1 MSDICQCTP
10 PCQRETPQ
18 IRLTTA
24 VAVLVSLSA
33 LLFWQSTV
41 VADDTAEKSP
51 FGADEAAYWAFQP
64 FTRPEIPLVSVADSV
79 RTSIDAFILNQLQN
93 KQLGL
98 SAPAERRIFIRR
110 ATYDLWGLPP
120 SSAEIDAFVQDESTD
135 AHQKLVDRL
144 LASPRY
150 GERWGRY
157 WLDVVRFSETAGFN
171 ADTMRPL
178 AYKYRDYVIRAW
190 NDDIP
195 YDRFVQAQLAGDELF
210 PNDPDALIATGF
222 NRLWP
227 DESNAS
233 NVELARQ
240 SMLNDMTG
248 TVGAV
253 FLGMSF
259 GCAQC
264 HDHKFD
270 PILQKDFYRLQ
281 AFFAPMIPVQRVTV
295 GDKQALADY
304 QTDLAKWRTETA
316 VVRKELW
323 ELELSARAQVTHV
336 KRLKF
341 PPIVLQAIDT
351 PPWERTSLQNQLA
364 FWAERQIEFKDKD
377 LVKKLD
383 ETQQLRRTE
392 LKAQIELLQK
402 DRPTPPGKMDIM
414 ATIDGTSMPTTALLA
429 GGSYNKPVEE
439 VQPGFPTVLQTS
451 QVFQP
456 AKITPPRDGT
466 TGRRATLA
474 RWLTDP
480 AHPLTAR
487 VMVNRIWQGHFGR
500 GIVANANDF
509 GTQTALPSHPEL
521 LDWLAS
527 EFISRGWSVK
537 ELHRLIMNSAV
548 YRQSSRT
555 TDPRVAEQD
564 ADNALYS
571 RFPRKRLDAEAI
583 RDGLLAVS
591 GELNLEMY
599 GPGVKPELPPNFSA
613 REAWKPSKDLAARN
627 RRSIYILAK
636 RNMPY
641 PLLQAFDFPD
651 MHESCA
657 KRQETTIAPQALS
670 LLNSGL
676 VLGLAE
682 QFAAKLIRDQP
693 QLDINDCI
701 TQAYQEALGR
711 TPNPDEVAVAE
722 EFIAT
727 QQAVI
732 AAHRAAGHPS
742 HYPASVPYVYDA
754 ALVGGLVDF
763 CHALFNSN
771 EFLYID

>member
-1 MSDICQCTP
+1 M
-10 PCQRETPQ
+10 
-18 IRLTTA
+18 RLIAA
-24 VAVLVSLSA
+24 VTVFVSLSA
-33 LLFWQSTV
+33 LLFWQSTT

-51 FGADEAAYWAFQP
+51 FGAEEASYWAFQP
-64 FTRPEIPLVSVADSV
+64 FTRPEIPSVTATDSV
-79 RTSIDAFILNQLQN
+79 RTPIDAFILNQLQE
-93 KQLGL
+93 KELTL
-98 SAPAERRIFIRR
+98 SDPAERGVFIRR

-120 SSAEIDAFVQDESTD
+120 TPAEIEAFVHDESPD
-135 AHQKLVDRL
+135 AHEKLIDRL

-210 PNDPDALIATGF
+210 PHDPDALIATGF

-253 FLGMSF
+253 FLGMSI

-295 GDKQALADY
+295 GEKQALADY
-304 QTDLAKWRTETA
+304 QTKLAEWEADTA
-316 VVRKELW
+316 AVRKELW
-323 ELELSARAQVTHV
+323 ELELSVRAKATHG

-364 FWAERQIEFKDKD
+364 FWTERQIKFTDKT

-383 ETQQLRRTE
+383 ETQLLRRKE

-414 ATIDGTSMPTTALLA
+414 ATVDGASMPSTALLA
-429 GGSYNKPVEE
+429 GGTYNKPVEE

-451 QVFQP
+451 KVFQP

-474 RWLTDP
+474 RWLTDSK
-480 AHPLTAR
+480 HPLTSR

-527 EFISRGWSVK
+527 EFVAQGWSIK
-537 ELHRLIMNSAV
+537 ALHRLIMNSAV
-548 YRQSSRT
+548 YRQSSRA
-555 TDPRVAEQD
+555 TDPRAAEQD
-564 ADNALYS
+564 ADNELYS
-571 RFPRKRLDAEAI
+571 RFPRRRLDAEAI

-599 GPGVKPELPPNFSA
+599 GPGVKPDLPPNFSA
-613 REAWKPSKDLAARN
+613 REAWKPSKDRAARN

-682 QFAAKLIRDQP
+682 QFAAKLIHDQP
-693 QLDINDCI
+693 QLDINDYI

-711 TPNPDEVAVAE
+711 TPTPDEVAAAA

-742 HYPASVPYVYDA
+742 HFPANVPYVYDA

>member
-1 MSDICQCTP
+1 MSDNCQCSP
-10 PCQRETPQ
+10 PTKRETPQ
-18 IRLTTA
+18 MQLIAA
-24 VAVLVSLSA
+24 VTVLVSLSA
-33 LLFWQSTV
+33 LLFGPATTF
-41 VADDTAEKSP
+41 ADDTAEKSP
-51 FGADEAAYWAFQP
+51 FGAEEASYWAFQP
-64 FTRPEIPLVSVADSV
+64 FTRPEVPSVKDSV
-79 RTSIDAFILNQLQN
+79 RTPIDAFILNQLQEN
-93 KQLGL
+93 ELTL
-98 SAPAERRIFIRR
+98 SDPAERGVFIRR

-120 SSAEIDAFVQDESTD
+120 TPAEIDAFVHDESSD
-135 AHQKLVDRL
+135 AHEKLIDRL

-253 FLGMSF
+253 FLGMSI

-295 GDKQALADY
+295 GEKQALADY
-304 QTDLAKWRTETA
+304 HTKLAKWEANTA
-316 VVRKELW
+316 AVRKELW
-323 ELELSARAQVTHV
+323 ELELSVRAKATHG

-341 PPIVLQAIDT
+341 PSIVLQAIDT

-364 FWAERQIEFKDKD
+364 FWTERQIKFTDKS

-383 ETQQLRRTE
+383 ETQRLRRKE
-392 LKAQIELLQK
+392 LKAQIKLLQK

-414 ATIDGTSMPTTALLA
+414 ATVDGASMPATALLA
-429 GGSYNKPVEE
+429 GGTYNKPVEE

-451 QVFQP
+451 KVFQP

-466 TGRRATLA
+466 TGRRAALA
-474 RWLTDP
+474 HWLTEP
-480 AHPLTAR
+480 SHPLTSR

-509 GTQTALPSHPEL
+509 GTQTDLPSHPEL

-527 EFISRGWSVK
+527 EFVSQGWSIK
-537 ELHRLIMNSAV
+537 DLHRLIMNSAV
-548 YRQSSRT
+548 YRQSSRP
-555 TDPRVAEQD
+555 TDPRAAEQD
-564 ADNALYS
+564 ADNELYS
-571 RFPRKRLDAEAI
+571 RFPRRRLDAEAI

-599 GPGVKPELPPNFSA
+599 GPGVKPDLPPNFSA
-613 REAWKPSKDLAARN
+613 REAWKPSKDRAARN

-711 TPNPDEVAVAE
+711 TPNPDEVAAAA

-742 HYPASVPYVYDA
+742 HFPANVPYVYDA